1 MVADSPVTS
10 DVGNGGAI
18 ELKLYIRV
26 LHTSSINALELLRY
40 IWDKN
45 VSCSDK

>member
-1 MVADSPVTS
+1 MVADPPMTN
-10 DVGNGGAI
+10 DAGNGRAI

-26 LHTSSINALELLRY
+26 PHTRSINALELLRY

-45 VSCSDK
+45 VSRSDG